1 MSSKAIDT
9 NDIYTLPLVEGSTR
23 NSMINNHF
31 GSIKG
36 GLSFFGAV
44 LAFLS
49 TIVGGGTVGLP
60 FAFYWAG
67 IPFGIFLNIVVG
79 GLTAYSCYIYL
90 LTKDLTGGLE

>member
-1 MSSKAIDT
+1 MTGKANESSIE
-9 NDIYTLPLVEGSTR
+9 IIPLVGGHTKSSLDTKS
-23 NSMINNHF
+23 NKSIN
-31 GSIKG
+31 G
-36 GLSFFGAV
+36 GLGFFGAV

-67 IPFGIFLNIVVG
+67 IPFGIILNIIVG